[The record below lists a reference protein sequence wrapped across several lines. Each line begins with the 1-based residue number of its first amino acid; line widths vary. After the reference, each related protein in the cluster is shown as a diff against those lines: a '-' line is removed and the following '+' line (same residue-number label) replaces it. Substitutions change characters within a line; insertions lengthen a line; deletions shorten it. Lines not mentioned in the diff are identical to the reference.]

1 MKMKKSELQHIIQ
14 EEIQKILAEESVSLK
29 LGGTYQVYDPGMDEW
44 NSDYEYL
51 GLDSNSGEHMFRA
64 AGAPGEFYFVGIP
77 QSNLST
83 DVK

>member
-1 MKMKKSELQHIIQ
+1 MKKSELQQIIQ
-14 EEIQKILAEESVSLK
+14 EEIQKILAEEVNLK

-51 GLDSNSGEHMFRA
+51 GFDSNSGEHMFRA

-77 QSNLST
+77 QSDLST